1 MQPGGR
7 PVCRLGGPAW
17 RTLWSCLLMPGG
29 FSVTRESETLALL
42 DGLFRAFNAHD
53 AAGVVALMTEDCVF
67 EAAAGPEIHGAR
79 HVGRA
84 AVRAAFENVWKG
96 LPDVRWDV
104 TGHVVAGDRAV
115 SEWIFRAT
123 RPDGAR
129 IEVEGCD
136 LFTLRDGLVAKKQ
149 AFRKDRPVSAPK
161 A

>member
-1 MQPGGR
+1 MNSGTDAVQ
-7 PVCRLGGPAW
+7 
-17 RTLWSCLLMPGG
+17 
-29 FSVTRESETLALL
+29 LL
-42 DGLFRAFNAHD
+42 DELFRAFNAHNAD
-53 AAGVVALMTEDCVF
+53 KVVSLMTEDCVF
-67 EAAAGPEIHGAR
+67 EAAAGPEVHGAR

-84 AVRAAFENVWKG
+84 AVKAAFENAWKG

-104 TGHVVAGDRAV
+104 TAHFVAGDRAV

-136 LFTLRDGLVAKKQ
+136 LFSLRDGRIAAKR
-149 AFRKDRPVSAPK
+149 AFRKDRPPIAPK